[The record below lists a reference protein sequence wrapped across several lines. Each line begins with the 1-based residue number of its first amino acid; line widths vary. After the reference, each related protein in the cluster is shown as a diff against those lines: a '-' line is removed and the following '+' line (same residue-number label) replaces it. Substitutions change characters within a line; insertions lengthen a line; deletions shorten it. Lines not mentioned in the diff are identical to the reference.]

1 MPSKARIPACR
12 RWRRLPTQAGPSH
25 WLDYSAVIDWGDG
38 TATTAGVITFASGT
52 FTVSGSHTYAEES
65 AADHPGSNPYVI
77 TVTIGHELTTPQVVH
92 SSALV
97 SDPAVDAT
105 GGFTFVA
112 VEGEL
117 SAIQTVATFT
127 DPGGPEPL
135 ADYSASINW
144 GDGTAATAGTI
155 TFAAGVFTVTGSHTY
170 AVGLGEPGEFGNTF
184 CSADPPSY
192 HKPITVTI
200 SHEAAPTSV
209 AVSDAK
215 ISIKPGTA
223 HLTNLGSLIVVGTTA
238 DDKIH
243 FNPEGNQARTV
254 NVKLDSANLGTFTLS
269 ATGRIVVAA
278 MGGDDEIQ
286 VAGGVRVDTVLYGGP
301 DDDRIKGGGG
311 RNILVG
317 CEGDD
322 GLLGGNGGDLLI
334 GGAGADRIVGGNSND
349 ILVAA
354 VLVDGANNE
363 DDGYTDLVN
372 ILNTGFI
379 PPPLHVMDDG
389 AVDRLTGAAGTDLF
403 YYNFAGGV
411 LDIVT
416 DKWEIRFD
424 I

>member
-1 MPSKARIPACR
+1 MAPN
-12 RWRRLPTQAGPSH
+12 T
-25 WLDYSAVIDWGDG
+25 
-38 TATTAGVITFASGT
+38 
-52 FTVSGSHTYAEES
+52 
-65 AADHPGSNPYVI
+65 
-77 TVTIGHELTTPQVVH
+77 VVH

-117 SAIQTVATFT
+117 SAVQTVATFT

-144 GDGTAATAGTI
+144 GDGTAATVGTI
-155 TFAAGVFTVTGSHTY
+155 SFAAGVFTVTGSHTF
-170 AVGLGEPGEFGNTF
+170 AVGLGEPGDFGNTF
-184 CSADPPSY
+184 CDADPPSY

-200 SHEAAPTSV
+200 SHEAAPTDV

-238 DDKIH
+238 ADKIL

-254 NVKLDSANLGTFTLS
+254 NVKLDSANLGTFTVS

-286 VAGGVRVDTVLYGGP
+286 VAGGVRVDAVLYGGP
-301 DDDRIKGGGG
+301 GDDRIKGGGG

-317 CEGDD
+317 CDGDD

-334 GGAGADRIVGGNSND
+334 GGFGADRIVGGNSDD
-349 ILVAA
+349 ILIGGLLA
-354 VLVDGANNE
+354 DSANNE
-363 DDGYTDLVN
+363 DDNYDDLVSV
-372 ILNTGFI
+372 LNAGQI
-379 PPPLHVMDDG
+379 PPPLKALDDG
-389 AVDRLTGAAGTDLF
+389 AVDRLTGAAGLDVF
-403 YYNFAGGV
+403 YYNYAGGGV

-416 DKWEIRFD
+416 DNWEIRFD